1 MKKPKLGDV
10 FEIITPKGNAYLHY
24 IHKDKTIG
32 DLIRVLPGLFT
43 ERPDDFDAIASAKE
57 RYIIFFPLSAAN
69 NRKLVERVG
78 FYPAD
83 EFEMPKYMRT
93 KHFVGKEYL
102 DWHIVDTDTWKRQLL
117 NSLTPEQMQFSPW
130 GIWNDT
136 LLIERLVDDW
146 SLDKWE

>member
-1 MKKPKLGDV
+1 MKKLKLGDI
-10 FEIITPKGNAYLHY
+10 FEIKTPIGSAYLHY
-24 IHKDKTIG
+24 IYKDETIG

-57 RYIIFFPLSAAN
+57 RYMIFFPLSAAN

-93 KHFVGKEYL
+93 KHIIGKEFIG
-102 DWHIVDTDTWKRQLL
+102 WHIVQTDTMKRQLL
-117 NSLTPEQMQFSPW
+117 QTLTPEQKQLSPW
-130 GIWNDT
+130 PTWNDT
-136 LLIERLVDDW
+136 LLIERLVNHW
-146 SLDKWE
+146 SLEKWE